1 MNERKRQVI
10 MKAHQLFID
19 KGFHATSINDIL
31 EYSGISKGTF
41 YNYFS
46 SKNELL
52 MELFK
57 INYTQLEKERNE
69 LLIGQDSSDIDVFIK
84 QIEMQIIMNRKNKLI
99 SLFEEIIS
107 SHDEEL
113 EQFFKSGQLRI
124 LKWIYN
130 RFIDL
135 FGENKK
141 PYLLD
146 CAIMFTGILNKNL
159 YYYSLAYEESKKVR
173 IQDVIRYSLNRI
185 IQIAKDVEFTN
196 ESLFSPNLL
205 EQWLPEMNRDRMDDQ
220 QLLYRTILAM
230 KKSLMTQKDK
240 SHFIEL
246 LDFIYE
252 ELMIKDEPRFF
263 LVTIAVEK
271 LKIEGDIFHS
281 LEVKKLEDLIAKR
294 IEKVKN
300 K

>member
-1 MNERKRQVI
+1 MNERKKQVI
-10 MKAHQLFID
+10 LKAHQLFID

-57 INYTQLEKERNE
+57 INYTQLEKKRNE
-69 LLIGQDSSDIDVFIK
+69 LLIGQDPSDINIFIK
-84 QIEMQIIMNRKNKLI
+84 QIEMQIVMNRKNKLI
-99 SLFEEIIS
+99 SLFEEIVA

-113 EQFFKSGQLRI
+113 KQFFNSGQLRI

-135 FGENKK
+135 FGDNKK

-159 YYYSLAYEESKKVR
+159 NYYSLAYEESSKVR

-185 IQIAKDVEFTN
+185 IQIVREVEITN
-196 ESLFSPNLL
+196 ESLFSPHLL
-205 EQWLPEMNRDRMDDQ
+205 EQWLPESSMNRMDDQ

-230 KKSLMTQKDK
+230 KKSVMTQKDK
-240 SHFIEL
+240 THFIEL

-252 ELMIKDEPRFF
+252 ELVVEDEPRFF
-263 LVTIAVEK
+263 LVSIALEK
-271 LKIEGDIFHS
+271 LKEESSTLNLKEI
-281 LEVKKLEDLIAKR
+281 KQLEDIITIR
-294 IEKVKN
+294 IEKGK